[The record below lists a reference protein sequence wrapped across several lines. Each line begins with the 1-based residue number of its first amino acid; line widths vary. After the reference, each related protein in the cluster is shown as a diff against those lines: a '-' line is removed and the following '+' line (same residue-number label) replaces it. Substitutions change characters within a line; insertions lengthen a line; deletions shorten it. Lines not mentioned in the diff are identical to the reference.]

1 MSSQMNKRKH
11 IPYRQRYEWPETM
24 QTRRQRNKY
33 KSLNCWGKTTASKNR
48 AKQNKAKT
56 ADIMEFYIE
65 QIYLSKIE
73 IK

>member
-1 MSSQMNKRKH
+1 
-11 IPYRQRYEWPETM
+11 M
-24 QTRRQRNKY
+24 QTKRQRNKY